1 MDIWSRA
8 PIVST
13 TLDRDDLDDPAAILR
28 TVAATCRNM
37 REEFGDIMRVLL
49 ATAPHDKPA
58 AASLID
64 GTARYRRALVAIARR
79 PADLHALRD
88 GIASSR
94 RVDGLWFISA
104 IPASS
109 LCATRTA
116 GDTNARNDGSAHKRI
131 GLYFEIHLLV
141 EGLGKSANARTVF
154 GATCS
159 PVRTSAR
166 PPSIWKIGAREE
178 AREVLRER
186 KRLPLGRTHW
196 KAALVKD
203 RLRNSLAGISARGV
217 VTRENTRRF
226 RRAAGRGGSGGL
238 AIW

>member
-49 ATAPHDKPA
+49 ATAPHDKPV
-58 AASLID
+58 AASLND
-64 GTARYRRALVAIARR
+64 GTARYRRALVTIARR
-79 PADLHALRD
+79 LADLHALRGGRD
-88 GIASSR
+88 VEQA
-94 RVDGLWFISA
+94 VDVLWFYFGYSGLFTLRDENGWSYDRA
-104 IPASS
+104 ERWLGAQANWA
-109 LCATRTA
+109 LL
-116 GDTNARNDGSAHKRI
+116 RNNP
-131 GLYFEIHLLV
+131 LV

-178 AREVLRER
+178 ARGIQRER
-186 KRLPLGRTHW
+186 KRLPLGRPHL
-196 KAALVKD
+196 KAALVQIGSQFSC
-203 RLRNSLAGISARGV
+203 RHLRARCRHL
-217 VTRENTRRF
+217 REYPPVSSS
-226 RRAAGRGGSGGL
+226 GGSRRIGGS